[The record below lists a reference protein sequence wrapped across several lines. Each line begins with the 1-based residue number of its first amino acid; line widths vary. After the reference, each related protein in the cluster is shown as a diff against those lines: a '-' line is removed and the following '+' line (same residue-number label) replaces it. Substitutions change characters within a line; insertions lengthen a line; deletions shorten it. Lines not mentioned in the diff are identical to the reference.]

1 MRVGECAQG
10 IPSTPQHC
18 FPRITWLQD
27 LVITNLSSE
36 YVDVSLIVLVLTALV
51 VDTANWVV
59 VVVAVQTAFTTR
71 QLGGRWRPQRE
82 VLV

>member
-10 IPSTPQHC
+10 IPSPSTL

-36 YVDVSLIVLVLTALV
+36 YVDVSLIVFVLTALL

-71 QLGGRWRPQRE
+71 QLGGWWRPQRE